1 MAVAKETA
9 PLKANVVS
17 QSHIISGGHTYKLEK
32 SKSVIEMKSI
42 KFNVEEC
49 DGYFVADAV
58 DHAIVTQAKTWQ
70 KLMRNIDEAVRLH
83 FDLKS
88 KDKYS
93 LELDIQ
99 PDALSLVK
107 KSARS

>member
-1 MAVAKETA
+1 
-9 PLKANVVS
+9 
-17 QSHIISGGHTYKLEK
+17 
-32 SKSVIEMKSI
+32 MKII

-58 DHAIVTQAKTWQ
+58 DHAIVTQAKTWL

-83 FDLKS
+83 LDLKS
-88 KDKYS
+88 KDKYN
-93 LELDIQ
+93 LELVIK

-107 KSARS
+107 RSYRVY

>member
-1 MAVAKETA
+1 MAIAKEA
-9 PLKANVVS
+9 VSLKA
-17 QSHIISGGHTYKLEK
+17 QIRDQPHILSSGHTYNLKK
-32 SKSVIEMKSI
+32 SKSVIEMKII
-42 KFNVEEC
+42 KFNVEES

-58 DHAIVTQAKTWQ
+58 DHAIVTQARTWL

-93 LELDIQ
+93 LELYIK

-107 KSARS
+107 KSAKS